1 MVYAKMM
8 KQAKPAKSIPK
19 QRLVS
24 TQLDKNHKILRE
36 LPERLDKRMADVAH
50 RNAVLRATQAYN
62 ARIDRDRIV
71 SHIHDRPA
79 SLQKQAAMAHVGE
92 LTRKIHRLSGK
103 GLPL

>member
-1 MVYAKMM
+1 MVYAKTRT
-8 KQAKPAKSIPK
+8 KPVKTAKSAQK
-19 QRLVS
+19 FNNTR
-24 TQLDKNHKILRE
+24 LDKNHKILRE
-36 LPERLDKRMADVAH
+36 IPERLDKRMADVAQ
-50 RNAVLRATQAYN
+50 RNEVLRATQAYN

-92 LTRKIHRLSGK
+92 LTRKVHKLSGK

>member
-1 MVYAKMM
+1 MVYAKTM

-19 QRLVS
+19 KRLVS

-50 RNAVLRATQAYN
+50 RADLLKATMAYN
-62 ARIDRDRIV
+62 ARIGRDRIV
-71 SHIHDRPA
+71 AHIHDRPA

-92 LTRKIHRLSGK
+92 LTRRIHKLAG
-103 GLPL
+103 

>member
-1 MVYAKMM
+1 MVYAKTRT
-8 KQAKPAKSIPK
+8 KPPTAAKSAPK
-19 QRLVS
+19 FNN

-36 LPERLDKRMADVAH
+36 LPERLDKRMADVAQ
-50 RNAVLRATQAYN
+50 RNDLLKYTMAYN
-62 ARIDRDRIV
+62 ARIERDRIV

-92 LTRKIHRLSGK
+92 LTRKIHKLAGK

>member
-1 MVYAKMM
+1 MVYAKTR
-8 KQAKPAKSIPK
+8 AKPVAAKSAPK
-19 QRLVS
+19 FNK
-24 TQLDKNHKILRE
+24 TQLDKSHAILRE
-36 LPERLDKRMADVAH
+36 LPERLDQRMADVAK
-50 RNAVLRATQAYN
+50 RNEVLRATQAYN

-92 LTRKIHRLSGK
+92 LTRKIHKLSGE

>member
-1 MVYAKMM
+1 MVYAQTRTKPVKM
-8 KQAKPAKSIPK
+8 AKSAPK
-19 QRLVS
+19 FNK
-24 TQLDKNHKILRE
+24 TQLDKNHKLLRE
-36 LPERLDKRMADVAH
+36 IPERLDKRMADVAQ
-50 RNAVLRATQAYN
+50 RNEVLRATQAYN

-92 LTRKIHRLSGK
+92 LTRKIHKLSGK

>member
-1 MVYAKMM
+1 MVYAKTRT
-8 KQAKPAKSIPK
+8 KPPKTAKSAPK
-19 QRLVS
+19 FNN
-24 TQLDKNHKILRE
+24 TQVDKNHTILRE
-36 LPERLDKRMADVAH
+36 IPDRLDKRMEDVVQ
-50 RNAVLRATQAYN
+50 RNEALRSTMAYN

-92 LTRKIHRLSGK
+92 HTREIHKLYGK

>member
-1 MVYAKMM
+1 MVYAKTRT
-8 KQAKPAKSIPK
+8 KPVKTAKSAPK
-19 QRLVS
+19 FNK
-24 TQLDKNHKILRE
+24 TQLKNHQILRE
-36 LPERLDKRMADVAH
+36 LPERLDKRMADVAQ
-50 RNAVLRATQAYN
+50 RNEVLRATQAYN

-92 LTRKIHRLSGK
+92 LTRKIHKLSGK

>member
-1 MVYAKMM
+1 MVYAKTM

-19 QRLVS
+19 KRLVS

-36 LPERLDKRMADVAH
+36 LPERLDKRMADAAQ
-50 RNAVLRATQAYN
+50 RNDLLKSTMAYN
-62 ARIDRDRIV
+62 ARIERDRII

-92 LTRKIHRLSGK
+92 LTRKIHKLSGK

>member
-1 MVYAKMM
+1 MVYAKTRT
-8 KQAKPAKSIPK
+8 KPPTAAKSAPK
-19 QRLVS
+19 FNK

-36 LPERLDKRMADVAH
+36 LPERLDKRMADVEK
-50 RNAVLRATQAYN
+50 RNDVRKATQSYN
-62 ARIDRDRIV
+62 ARIEMNRII

-92 LTRKIHRLSGK
+92 LTRKIHKLSGK